1 MIIFVNMGIDEK
13 VDYEKNIILK
23 GPSEARE
30 IRIEQSNRT
39 LNNTDL
45 AGKYFDLAKEC
56 EKRGDYKT
64 AARFRRNARDARDG
78 FRAYL
83 D

>member
-1 MIIFVNMGIDEK
+1 MGIDEK
-13 VDYEKNIILK
+13 FEYEQNMILK
-23 GPSEARE
+23 GPSKARE
-30 IRIEQSNRT
+30 IRMEQSNRT
-39 LNNTDL
+39 LDNANL
-45 AGKYFDLAKEC
+45 AGKYFDLAEEC